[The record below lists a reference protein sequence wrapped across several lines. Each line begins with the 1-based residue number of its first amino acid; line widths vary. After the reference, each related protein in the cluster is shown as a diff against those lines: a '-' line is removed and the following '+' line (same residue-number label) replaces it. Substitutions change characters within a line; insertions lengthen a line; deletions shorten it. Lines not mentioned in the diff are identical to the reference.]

1 MKPGDLVQ
9 LKNTGDFNFVY
20 DVVLFRGW
28 GKVPGGMETV
38 GKFTSDEI
46 GTLIESNLSRGGNG
60 CKVITSSGIVGW
72 MHHDDLEALQ

>member
-28 GKVPGGMETV
+28 GQVPGGMETV
-38 GKFTSDEI
+38 GKFKSDEF
-46 GTLIESNLSRGGNG
+46 GTVLEDSLPRGGNG

-72 MHHDDLEALQ
+72 MHRGDLEVLR